1 MFDEHLEG
9 FRYRRFTIRK
19 AIEALEAAA
28 NGDSNDEEIQA
39 GHDLADEVRALVDEI
54 VAEQDP
60 RDLLNEARSAADRMN
75 FANKREA
82 VAGAA
87 MLRDVFLD
95 LDDLACA
102 GRLPDEWV
110 DGFVKR
116 EQRARDAQVSL
127 PPKVVGLNGD
137 GDPVCP
143 VCQAVESILA
153 TTTKTRTKRVYLV
166 DDTAK
171 LVALTSEPLTVTYHC
186 ENCGS
191 VVALPP
197 RVVDAA

>member
-9 FRYRRFTIRK
+9 FRYRRFTIRR
-19 AIEALEAAA
+19 AIEALEATADS
-28 NGDSNDEEIQA
+28 DSNDEEIQA
-39 GHDLADEVRALVDEI
+39 GHDLADEVRALLDEI

-60 RDLLNEARSAADRMN
+60 RDLLNEARAAADRMN
-75 FANKREA
+75 FANRREA
-82 VAGAA
+82 IAGAA
-87 MLRDVFLD
+87 TLKDVFLD
-95 LDDLACA
+95 LDDLACS

-116 EQRARDAQVSL
+116 EHEAQASP

-143 VCQAVESILA
+143 VCQGVSSVIAVTTARVSQRVCLIDGVVELTPPATENESSQ
-153 TTTKTRTKRVYLV
+153 RG
-166 DDTAK
+166 
-171 LVALTSEPLTVTYHC
+171 YHC

-191 VVALPP
+191 VVALPH
-197 RVVDAA
+197 RVVNAA